1 MEFGF
6 PSGPV
11 RCLLLHKPLSPTCF
25 AGRIGSPSAALSLAD
40 VSYPYKC
47 NKRRPCS
54 SGKIM
59 AKLRDGRSPQLYGK
73 QREKRSFSLSCS
85 FGDYSYNVCKKFSES
100 PLFAPK
106 HRRLPGA
113 PSLLPGGLR
122 IMQWNSGI
130 ATAKTFGQAA
140 ASRGGNQ
147 RV

>member
-40 VSYPYKC
+40 VTYPYKC

-54 SGKIM
+54 SGIIM
-59 AKLRDGRSPQLYGK
+59 AKLRDG
-73 QREKRSFSLSCS
+73 RSFSLSCS

-130 ATAKTFGQAA
+130 ATAKNFGQAA

>member
-40 VSYPYKC
+40 VTYPYKC

-54 SGKIM
+54 SGIIM
-59 AKLRDGRSPQLYGK
+59 AKLRDG
-73 QREKRSFSLSCS
+73 RSFSLSCS

-113 PSLLPGGLR
+113 PSLLPGALR

-130 ATAKTFGQAA
+130 ATAKNFGQAT

>member
-59 AKLRDGRSPQLYGK
+59 AKLRDGRS
-73 QREKRSFSLSCS
+73 FSLSCS

-130 ATAKTFGQAA
+130 ATAKAFGQAA

>member
-6 PSGPV
+6 SSGPV

-25 AGRIGSPSAALSLAD
+25 AGRSGSPSAALSLAD
-40 VSYPYKC
+40 VTYPYKC

-54 SGKIM
+54 SGIIM
-59 AKLRDGRSPQLYGK
+59 AKLRDG
-73 QREKRSFSLSCS
+73 RSFSLSCS

-130 ATAKTFGQAA
+130 ATAKAFGQAA